1 MNSLFQKIFKWMPV
15 VLFFLLIMVD
25 RTNIFHVVGYI
36 LLLLSYTAIL
46 ILRLLYAKKNWY
58 KEYNK
63 DGNVQNNQSIKKL
76 DDLKDNLNEI

>member
-15 VLFFLLIMVD
+15 VLFFLLVMVD
-25 RTNIFHVVGYI
+25 RGNIFHVVGYI

-46 ILRLLYAKKNWY
+46 ILRLLYAKKYWH

-63 DGNVQNNQSIKKL
+63 DGNVQNNQSIKKFF
-76 DDLKDNLNEI
+76 

>member
-36 LLLLSYTAIL
+36 LLLLLYTAIL
-46 ILRLLYAKKNWY
+46 ILRLLYAKKDWQR
-58 KEYNK
+58 EYNK
-63 DGNVQNNQSIKKL
+63 DGNVQNNHSIKKL
-76 DDLKDNLNEI
+76 DDNSNH